1 MTLQAVV
8 GINWGDEGKGR
19 MVDYLA
25 ESADVVVRYQGGN
38 NAGHTVLNELGLF
51 KLNLIPAGIF
61 NPRTIN
67 VLGPGMVIDVQ
78 SLHEELGKL
87 ESAGV
92 STNLVRVSSR
102 ATVCFPFNRI
112 EDAAEEVRLGDKPF
126 GSTQRG
132 IAPAYGDRHLKKSLQ
147 VGELLL
153 GRDELKRRLAPI
165 VEWKNRV
172 LEALYDVPPV
182 ELEEMVTWSDEYGQ
196 KLAPLIGDVGP
207 LLHDAAAAGK
217 LVIFEAQL
225 GALRDIY
232 YGIYPYTS
240 SSCSL
245 APFGPIGAGCPGL
258 QLTKV
263 MGVMK
268 AFSTSIGEGP
278 FVTEMRG
285 EIADALRETADEY
298 GAATG
303 RPRRIG
309 HFDAVASAYG
319 VQVQGAT
326 ELALTKLDSL
336 SNQTELKICTAYSY
350 DGEQHRTFPL
360 NGDLERAAPVYEVH
374 EGWSEDIQGVRDF
387 TDLPAAAIKYVLAIE
402 QLVGCYIR
410 FISVGPERTQL
421 IDRGQL
427 RTTVRA

>member
-19 MVDYLA
+19 MVDFLA
-25 ESADVVVRYQGGN
+25 ERADIVVRFQGGN
-38 NAGHTVLNELGLF
+38 NAGHTVINEFGLF
-51 KLNLIPAGIF
+51 KLNLVPAGIF
-61 NPRTIN
+61 NSKTMNI
-67 VLGPGMVIDVQ
+67 LGPGMVIDAQ

-87 ESAGV
+87 ASAGL
-92 STNLVRVSSR
+92 STDLVRVSSR
-102 ATVCFPFNRI
+102 ATVCFPFNRA
-112 EDAAEEVRLGDKPF
+112 EDAAEEARLGDKPF

-147 VGELLL
+147 MGELLL
-153 GRDELKRRLAPI
+153 GKNELKKRLAPI
-165 VEWKNRV
+165 VDWKSQV
-172 LEALYDVPPV
+172 FKALYDLPPID
-182 ELEEMVTWSDEYGQ
+182 LEEMVTWGDTYGQ
-196 KLAPLIGDVGP
+196 LLAPLISDVSP
-207 LLHDAAAAGK
+207 LLYEAAASGK

-245 APFGPIGAGCPGL
+245 APFGPIGAGAPGL
-258 QLTKV
+258 QLSKV
-263 MGVMK
+263 LGVMK

-278 FVTEMRG
+278 FVTEMLG
-285 EIADALRETADEY
+285 GVADALRETADEY

-336 SNQTELKICTAYSY
+336 SNQAELRICTAYRY
-350 DGEQHRTFPL
+350 DGQDHGTFPL
-360 NGDLERAAPVYEVH
+360 NNDLERATPVYEVH
-374 EGWSEDIQGVRDF
+374 EGWSEDIQGVRDLAE
-387 TDLPAAAIKYVLAIE
+387 LPAAAIKYVLAIE
-402 QLVGCYIR
+402 HLVGCYIR
-410 FISVGPERTQL
+410 FISVGPERSQL
-421 IDRGQL
+421 IDRGEL
-427 RTTVRA
+427 RATVRA